1 MSPGFVML
9 LETGDGAYSL
19 LLEAGSGALLLEDTP
34 PALLLQNYQ
43 FVQVGDGM
51 STTEKIR

>member
-1 MSPGFVML
+1 MSPGFVIL

-19 LLEAGSGALLLEDTP
+19 LLEDGSGSYLVENTP

-51 STTEKIR
+51 STSEKIR